1 VTSHDV
7 NGTSSGD
14 PVLDQLVAE
23 AKAKAARYQEMRAG
37 VEQVTVTESSSDGL
51 VTVTV
56 DAGGVVTDLR
66 LTDRIAE
73 HSGAQV
79 AAIMLATMRRAQAR
93 LGERVARIV
102 QDTVGD
108 DQAVLDKVTSSYHS
122 RFPAPAP
129 EEEPGG
135 PRPPVEEMS
144 IGTVEEEPRIPAPPP
159 ARPRPRAGEDG
170 EDEDGG
176 SVFEDGDE

>member
-14 PVLDQLVAE
+14 PVLDQMVAD

-56 DAGGVVTDLR
+56 DASGVVTDLR
-66 LTDRIAE
+66 LTDRIVE

-79 AAIMLATMRRAQAR
+79 ASITLATMRRAQSR
-93 LGERVARIV
+93 LGERVTRIV
-102 QDTVGD
+102 QDTVGE

-122 RFPAPAP
+122 RFPEPEP
-129 EEEPGG
+129 EEVPEGG
-135 PRPPVEEMS
+135 RPAVEEMS
-144 IGTVEEEPRIPAPPP
+144 IGTVEEEPNTPAPPP
-159 ARPRPRAGEDG
+159 PVRPRPSSEDN
-170 EDEDGG
+170 DDDGG